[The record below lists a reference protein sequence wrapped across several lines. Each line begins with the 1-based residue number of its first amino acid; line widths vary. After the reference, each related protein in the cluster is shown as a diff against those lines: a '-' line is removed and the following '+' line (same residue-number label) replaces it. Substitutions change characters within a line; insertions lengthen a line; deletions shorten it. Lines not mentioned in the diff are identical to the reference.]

1 VPLIGGNLRAAIDIG
16 DDFLVGV
23 QLYKH
28 STLKGEA
35 LLLSFRARPCVIVR
49 FFPVLSVFGVAIQ
62 LGMIRVVRDGPGVSE
77 GGMVPGRF
85 AHRERGF
92 DRPRFHPAA
101 PPLANDRDVIP
112 RRSEQCTQS
121 HKLQCLPRARAKLGI
136 SPNLDAI
143 DDFRLPVTEN
153 FHEGSTHAV
162 VERKLQEILEQRL
175 RRQTSCGAE
184 PVPTPERLG

>member
-1 VPLIGGNLRAAIDIG
+1 MRAAIDIG

-101 PPLANDRDVIP
+101 PPLADDRNVIP
-112 RRSEQCTQS
+112 RR
-121 HKLQCLPRARAKLGI
+121 
-136 SPNLDAI
+136 
-143 DDFRLPVTEN
+143 
-153 FHEGSTHAV
+153 
-162 VERKLQEILEQRL
+162 
-175 RRQTSCGAE
+175 AE
-184 PVPTPERLG
+184 